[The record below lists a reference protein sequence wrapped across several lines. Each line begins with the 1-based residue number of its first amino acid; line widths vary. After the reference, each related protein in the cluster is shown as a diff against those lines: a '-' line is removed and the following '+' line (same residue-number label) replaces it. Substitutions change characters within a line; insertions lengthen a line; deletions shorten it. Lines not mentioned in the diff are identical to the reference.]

1 MLVLLFVAAIV
12 SVVYGGDN
20 CTCGCMQG
28 PPGRDGRDGVPGP
41 PGPSSPIVVELQE
54 LKKTLIDEMKAI
66 VRVFPHVQTAQHQST
81 DKSYLTSNSPGQ
93 RGAEGRAT

>member
-1 MLVLLFVAAIV
+1 MLVLLLVAAV
-12 SVVYGGDN
+12 ASTVYGEG
-20 CTCGCMQG
+20 CTYGSILG

-54 LKKTLIDEMKAI
+54 LKKTLIEEMKEI
-66 VRVFPHVQTAQHQST
+66 VSVFHHVQTAQHQST

-93 RGAEGRAT
+93 RGAAKRAT